1 MRQLILIGAFTVF
14 SLFATAQEAKIDET
28 FENIT
33 EIEVDVI
40 FSNVNIEAT
49 DGNTVSVKG
58 LIEWSNTKQDFEIIT
73 EVRGTTLHIEVDH
86 PRNVKGNT
94 SGNFDIKLP
103 SLTDVKVN
111 TISGNVKLNG
121 VGQQSIKL
129 NSISGN
135 LNGDKLTG
143 DVKATTISGNI
154 YLSDIKGHVKTSSV
168 SGNLKLS
175 DVDGNLKGSS
185 VSGDFRIENLKGNK
199 EISTVS
205 GSVRQN

>member
-1 MRQLILIGAFTVF
+1 MRQLLLIGLFTVI
-14 SLFATAQEAKIDET
+14 SLLGTAQEAKIDET

-33 EIEVDVI
+33 DIEVDVI
-40 FSNVNIEAT
+40 FSNINIEAT

-58 LIEWSNTKQDFEIIT
+58 LIEWSNAKQDFEIIT

-103 SLTDVKVN
+103 ALTDVKVN
-111 TISGNVKLNG
+111 TISGNVNAAG

-135 LNGDKLTG
+135 LNGEKLTG

-154 YLSDIKGHVKTSSV
+154 YLSDIKGHVKTSSI
-168 SGNLKLS
+168 SGNLKLI